1 MGILSYTELATVAAS
16 RKFGEAPTFQRK
28 FVVEVDD
35 PTTQQTTIANAP
47 GVSFLSPHPEA
58 SYCRAMNVAVANYNG
73 SRWHYEVTW
82 DYELPKQQNVDPNPL
97 ARADI
102 WKWSTGGL
110 QVPALYYYDTDDTF
124 AALVNSAGDFF
135 EGATT
140 DISTLQAS
148 ISGNRP
154 TFDYGLA
161 TTVTNSVNSSPY
173 LGGAAYTWKCSG
185 IAANPAVEVVNEVE
199 IRYWQVEV
207 TLEYRPDGW
216 PLQLPNIGYNY
227 IDPFATGADK
237 KTRCWVIDKQ
247 SKEQVPASNPQALA
261 DNGDMKQVG
270 SVETGL
276 PDILVRRVHKAVNFQ
291 QYFGTPTQQ

>member
-1 MGILSYTELATVAAS
+1 MAATSFTELATVAAS
-16 RKFGEAPTFQRK
+16 RKFGEPPVFQRK

-35 PTTQQTTIANAP
+35 PTTKQTDIANYP
-47 GVSFLSPHPEA
+47 GVVFLQAHPEA
-58 SYCRAMNVAVANYNG
+58 SYCKAMNVSVSNYNG

-82 DYELPKQQNVDPNPL
+82 DYELPKQANVDPNPL

-110 QVPALYYYDTDDTF
+110 QVPALYYYEGDTL
-124 AALVNSAGDFF
+124 APLQNSANDFF

-148 ISGNRP
+148 ISGNRA

-161 TTVTNSVNSSPY
+161 TTVTNAVNSSAY
-173 LGGAAYTWKCSG
+173 LGGDPYTWKCSG
-185 IAANPAVEVVNEVE
+185 IAANPAVEVVNEIE

-216 PLQLPNIGYNY
+216 PLQLPNVGWNFLSGGTKRRVTVDY
-227 IDPFATGADK
+227 DPGSGQPIEK
-237 KTRCWVIDKQ
+237 
-247 SKEQVPASNPQALA
+247 VPASNPQPLTSAGAL
-261 DNGDMKQVG
+261 
-270 SVETGL
+270 STGA
-276 PDILVRRVHKAVNFQ
+276 PTVLVRRVHKAVNFQ

>member
-16 RKFGEAPTFQRK
+16 RKFGEPPTYQRK

-35 PTTQQTTIANAP
+35 PTTKQNDIANYP
-47 GVSFLSPHPEA
+47 GVAFLDSHPEA
-58 SYCRAMNVAVANYNG
+58 SYCKAMNVAVANYNG

-110 QVPALYYYDTDDTF
+110 QVPALYYYDTGDT
-124 AALVNSAGDFF
+124 LKVLQNSANDFF
-135 EGATT
+135 EGVTT

-161 TTVTNSVNSSPY
+161 TTVTNSVNSSAY

-216 PLQLPNIGYNY
+216 PLQLPNVGWNY
-227 IDPFATGADK
+227 LDSVEGK
-237 KTRCWVIDKQ
+237 SRVWVPYKPGPGQ
-247 SKEQVPASNPQALA
+247 PVERVPSSNPQPLTSS
-261 DNGDMKQVG
+261 GDL
-270 SVETGL
+270 STGA
-276 PDILVRRVHKAVNFQ
+276 PTVLVRRVHKAVNFQ
-291 QYFGTPTQQ
+291 SYFGTPTQQ

>member
-35 PTTQQTTIANAP
+35 PTTQQSLITNAP
-47 GVSFLSPHPEA
+47 GVYFLSAHPEA
-58 SYCRAMNVAVANYNG
+58 SYCRAMNVSVANYNG

-82 DYELPKQQNVDPNPL
+82 DYELPKQANVDPNPL

-110 QVPALYYYDTDDTF
+110 QVPSLYYYEGETL
-124 AALVNSAGDFF
+124 APLQNSANDFF
-135 EGATT
+135 EGVTT

-148 ISGNRP
+148 ISGNRA

-161 TTVTNSVNSSPY
+161 TTVTNAINSAPY
-173 LGGAAYTWKCSG
+173 LGANPYTWKCSG
-185 IAANPAVEVVNEVE
+185 IAATPAVEVVNEVE
-199 IRYWQVEV
+199 VRYWQVEV

-216 PLQLPNIGYNY
+216 PLQLPNVGWNY
-227 IDPFATGADK
+227 IDGSTKKRAYVIDTDSGDKVPSSNPQPLNSDGTLATGAP
-237 KTRCWVIDKQ
+237 T
-247 SKEQVPASNPQALA
+247 
-261 DNGDMKQVG
+261 
-270 SVETGL
+270 
-276 PDILVRRVHKAVNFQ
+276 ILVRRVHQAVNFQ

>member
-1 MGILSYTELATVAAS
+1 MGVVSYTELATVAAS

-35 PTTQQTTIANAP
+35 PTTSQTAIANAP
-47 GVSFLSPHPEA
+47 GISFLAAHPEA
-58 SYCRAMNVAVANYNG
+58 SYCKAMNVGVSNYSG

-110 QVPALYYYDTDDTF
+110 QVPALYYYEEGDVLTP
-124 AALVNSAGDFF
+124 LQNSAQDFF
-135 EGATT
+135 EGVQT

-148 ISGNRP
+148 ISGNRA

-161 TTVTNSVNSSPY
+161 TTVTNAINSSSY
-173 LGGAAYTWKCSG
+173 LGAPEYTWKCSG
-185 IAANPAVEVVNEVE
+185 IAATPAVEVVNESE

-216 PLQLPNIGYNY
+216 ELQLPNIGWNY
-227 IDPFATGADK
+227 LEGSTKERVYVIDSQSKERVPSSNPQPLNTNGTLATGAP
-237 KTRCWVIDKQ
+237 T
-247 SKEQVPASNPQALA
+247 
-261 DNGDMKQVG
+261 
-270 SVETGL
+270 
-276 PDILVRRVHKAVNFQ
+276 ILKRRVHKAVNFQ

>member
-1 MGILSYTELATVAAS
+1 MAAISSTELATVAAS
-16 RKFGEAPTFQRK
+16 RKFGEPPTFQRK

-35 PTTQQTTIANAP
+35 PTTKQTDIANYP
-47 GVSFLSPHPEA
+47 GVVFLQAHPEA
-58 SYCRAMNVAVANYNG
+58 SYCKAMNVAVANYNG

-82 DYELPKQQNVDPNPL
+82 DYELPKQANVDPNPL

-110 QVPALYYYDTDDTF
+110 QVPALYYYEGDTL
-124 AALVNSAGDFF
+124 APLQNSANDFF

-148 ISGNRP
+148 ISGNRA
-154 TFDYGLA
+154 TFDYSLA
-161 TTVTNSVNSSPY
+161 TTVTNSVNSSAY

-216 PLQLPNIGYNY
+216 PLQLPNVGWNY
-227 IDPFATGADK
+227 LSSGTK
-237 KTRCWVIDKQ
+237 KRCYVIDTDSGDK
-247 SKEQVPASNPQALA
+247 VPSSNPQPLT
-261 DNGDMKQVG
+261 
-270 SVETGL
+270 TGGAISTGA
-276 PDILVRRVHKAVNFQ
+276 PTILVRRVHKAVPFQ

>member
-1 MGILSYTELATVAAS
+1 MSVLTVYELPTVSAS
-16 RKFGEAPTFQRK
+16 RKFGEAPVFQRK
-28 FVVEVDD
+28 WVVEVDD
-35 PTTQQTTIANAP
+35 PTTPQTDIVNAP
-47 GVSFLSPHPEA
+47 GVSFLTPHPEA
-58 SYCRAMNVAVANYNG
+58 YYCKAMNASVANYNG

-110 QVPALYYYDTDDTF
+110 QVPALYYYDAGDT
-124 AALVNSAGDFF
+124 LKVLQNSANDFF

-148 ISGNRP
+148 ISGNRQ

-161 TTVTNSVNSSPY
+161 TTVTNAVNSATY
-173 LGGAAYTWKCSG
+173 LGGAPYTWKCSG
-185 IAANPAVEVVNEVE
+185 IAANPAVEVVNEQE

-216 PLQLPNIGYNY
+216 PLLLPDIGWHY
-227 IDPFATGADK
+227 IDPFKGKVKA
-237 KTRCWVIDKQ
+237 WVIDNQ
-247 SKEQVPASNPQALA
+247 SNEEVPASTPQPLES
-261 DNGDMKQVG
+261 NGAPKDG
-270 SVETGL
+270 A
-276 PDILVRRVHKAVNFQ
+276 PNILVRRVHKAINFQ
-291 QYFGTPTQQ
+291 SYFGTPTQQ

>member
-1 MGILSYTELATVAAS
+1 MAVLSYTELATVAAS

-35 PTTQQTTIANAP
+35 PTTQQTTIVNAP
-47 GVSFLSPHPEA
+47 GVSFLQAHPEA
-58 SYCRAMNVAVANYNG
+58 SYCKAMNVSVGNYNG

-82 DYELPKQQNVDPNPL
+82 DYELPKQANVDPNPL

-110 QVPALYYYDTDDTF
+110 QVPALYYYETGDVLTP
-124 AALVNSAGDFF
+124 LQNSAQDFF
-135 EGATT
+135 EGVTT

-161 TTVTNSVNSSPY
+161 TTVTNAINAGSY
-173 LGGAAYTWKCSG
+173 LGGAQYSWKCSG
-185 IAANPAVEVVNEVE
+185 IAATPAVEVVNEVE

-216 PLQLPNIGYNY
+216 PLQLPNVGWNY
-227 IDPFATGADK
+227 LDPTEG
-237 KTRCWVIDKQ
+237 KTRVWV
-247 SKEQVPASNPQALA
+247 KEKNSTDRVSASNPQPLTST
-261 DNGDMKQVG
+261 GDL
-270 SVETGL
+270 STGA
-276 PDILVRRVHKAVNFQ
+276 PTVLVRRVHKAVNFQ

>member
-1 MGILSYTELATVAAS
+1 MAILSYTELATVAAS

-35 PTTQQTTIANAP
+35 PTTQQTLIANAP
-47 GVSFLSPHPEA
+47 GVAFLSPHPEA
-58 SYCRAMNVAVANYNG
+58 SYCRAMNVSVSNYNG

-110 QVPALYYYDTDDTF
+110 QVPALYYYDTGDVLTP
-124 AALVNSAGDFF
+124 LQNSAQDFF
-135 EGATT
+135 EGVTT

-148 ISGNRP
+148 ISGNRA

-161 TTVTNSVNSSPY
+161 TTVTNAINSSAY
-173 LGGAAYTWKCSG
+173 LGGAQYTWKCSG
-185 IAANPAVEVVNEVE
+185 IAATPAVEVVNEVE

-216 PLQLPNIGYNY
+216 PLQLPNVGWNY
-227 IDPFATGADK
+227 LDGGTKKRVTVAYDPGSGQP
-237 KTRCWVIDKQ
+237 I
-247 SKEQVPASNPQALA
+247 EQVPASNPQPLTSAGAL
-261 DNGDMKQVG
+261 
-270 SVETGL
+270 STGA
-276 PDILVRRVHKAVNFQ
+276 PTVLVRRVHKAVNFQ

>member
-1 MGILSYTELATVAAS
+1 MAILSYTELATVAAS
-16 RKFGEAPTFQRK
+16 RKFGEPPVFQRK

-35 PTTQQTTIANAP
+35 PTTKQTDIANYP
-47 GVSFLSPHPEA
+47 GVVFLQAHPEA
-58 SYCRAMNVAVANYNG
+58 SYCKAMNVSVSNYNG

-110 QVPALYYYDTDDTF
+110 QVPALYYYEGDTL
-124 AALVNSAGDFF
+124 APLQNSANDFF

-148 ISGNRP
+148 ISGNRA
-154 TFDYGLA
+154 TFDYALA
-161 TTVTNSVNSSPY
+161 TTVTNSVNSSAY

-185 IAANPAVEVVNEVE
+185 IAANPAVEVVNESE

-216 PLQLPNIGYNY
+216 PLQLPNVGWNY
-227 IDPFATGADK
+227 LDSVEG
-237 KTRCWVIDKQ
+237 KTRVWVKDKN
-247 SKEQVPASNPQALA
+247 SPGEKIPASNPQPLTSSGDLA
-261 DNGDMKQVG
+261 
-270 SVETGL
+270 TGA
-276 PDILVRRVHKAVNFQ
+276 PTILVRRVHKAVNFQ

>member
-1 MGILSYTELATVAAS
+1 MGIVSYTELATVAAS

-35 PTTQQTTIANAP
+35 PATPQTTIANAP
-47 GVSFLSPHPEA
+47 GISFLAAHPEA
-58 SYCRAMNVAVANYNG
+58 SYCKAMNVGVANYNG

-110 QVPALYYYDTDDTF
+110 QVPALYYYEGETLTP
-124 AALVNSAGDFF
+124 LQNSAQDFF
-135 EGATT
+135 EGVQT

-161 TTVTNSVNSSPY
+161 TTVTNAVNAESY
-173 LGGAAYTWKCSG
+173 LGGEAYTWKCSG
-185 IAANPAVEVVNEVE
+185 IAATPAVEVVNEVE

-216 PLQLPNIGYNY
+216 PLQLPNIGWNY
-227 IDPFATGADK
+227 LDGSTKKRAYVIDPDSGDK
-237 KTRCWVIDKQ
+237 
-247 SKEQVPASNPQALA
+247 VPSSNPQPLT
-261 DNGDMKQVG
+261 
-270 SVETGL
+270 TGGAISTGA
-276 PDILVRRVHKAVNFQ
+276 PTVLVRRVHKAVNFQ
-291 QYFGTPTQQ
+291 QFFGTPTQQ

>member
-1 MGILSYTELATVAAS
+1 MAVLSYTELATVAAS

-35 PTTQQTTIANAP
+35 PTTQQTTIVNAP
-47 GVSFLSPHPEA
+47 GVSFLQAHPEA
-58 SYCRAMNVAVANYNG
+58 SYCKAMNVSVGNYNG

-110 QVPALYYYDTDDTF
+110 QVPALYYYETGDVLTP
-124 AALVNSAGDFF
+124 LQNSAQDFF
-135 EGATT
+135 EGVTT

-161 TTVTNSVNSSPY
+161 TTVTNAINAGSY
-173 LGGAAYTWKCSG
+173 LGGAQYSWKCSG
-185 IAANPAVEVVNEVE
+185 IAATPAVEVVNEVE

-216 PLQLPNIGYNY
+216 PLQLPNVGWNY
-227 IDPFATGADK
+227 LDPTEG
-237 KTRCWVIDKQ
+237 KTRVWV
-247 SKEQVPASNPQALA
+247 KEKNSTDRVSASNPQPLTST
-261 DNGDMKQVG
+261 GDL
-270 SVETGL
+270 STGA
-276 PDILVRRVHKAVNFQ
+276 PTVLVRRVHKAVNFQ

>member
-1 MGILSYTELATVAAS
+1 MSVISVTELPVVSAS
-16 RKFGEAPTFQRK
+16 RKFGEPPVFQRK
-28 FVVEVDD
+28 WAVEVDN
-35 PTTQQTTIANAP
+35 PTTPQTSIVNAV
-47 GVSFLSPHPEA
+47 GVSFLTPHPEA
-58 SYCRAMNVAVANYNG
+58 TYCRAMNASVSNYNG

-82 DYELPKQQNVDPNPL
+82 DYELPKQQNPDPNPL
-97 ARADI
+97 ARPDI

-110 QVPALYYYDTDDTF
+110 QVPALYYYDGDTLKPLQNT
-124 AALVNSAGDFF
+124 ANDFF

-148 ISGNRP
+148 ISGNRA

-161 TTVTNSVNSSPY
+161 TTVTNAVNASTY

-216 PLQLPNIGYNY
+216 PLQLPNVGWNY
-227 IDPFATGADK
+227 LDGGT
-237 KTRCWVIDKQ
+237 KTRCYVIDSQ
-247 SKEQVPASNPQALA
+247 SGDQVPSSNPQPLTP
-261 DNGDMKQVG
+261 GG
-270 SVETGL
+270 GISTGA
-276 PDILVRRVHKAVNFQ
+276 PTILERRVHRAINFQ